1 MASRKETFPLYSLG
15 SRTAHLDRLR
25 REAFDVIVVG
35 GGITGAGVAWDAA
48 TRGLRVALVEQG
60 DFAGGTSS
68 RSTKLLHGGL
78 RYLQQADIG
87 LVREALQER
96 GVMQRLAPHLVE
108 LYPFLFPIYG
118 GLAERAKLAAGL
130 TLYDALALGSGA
142 PRHSWLGADATR
154 RLAPGLTMNGLDGA
168 FVYRDAQTDD
178 ARMVVEVLRGA
189 VAHGAVVV
197 NRVAMREVTR
207 HHGTVTGAM
216 VEDTVTG
223 ETTSVDAPVVVAAT
237 GVWLERLVRPRTGQP
252 RVRPAKGVHLFVPLD
267 GFPAD
272 AAVYASTTRDR
283 RLFFIVPW
291 LGVAMLGT
299 TDTPYDGDLASPET
313 QASEVEYL
321 LEATSRAFPS
331 VALKSSDLLSTQAGL
346 RPLVSTETGDD
357 RATRTLSREDRVWE
371 AEPGVVA
378 IAGGKLTT
386 FRHMAQRVVDLVATR
401 LVGPKATG
409 PAVTRERPLA
419 GFARPMSGVEY
430 ASWREGA
437 LAGVEAGRARTIRS
451 MLVTRYGAHFR
462 AIESLIDGDPS
473 MGEPLS
479 PNDPAVQSCR
489 AEALFAIRHEQAVS
503 ISDVLARRLRVSLL
517 THDQGRAAACDVA
530 SMFASEHGWTDGQRA
545 DALREYEADI
555 AQFAVPGSPRT
566 PIDKTPGWVAPVMG
580 AGALTSAA
588 VD

>member
-25 REAFDVIVVG
+25 REAFDVIVIG

-331 VALKSSDLLSTQAGL
+331 VALKSSDILSTQAGL

-371 AEPGVVA
+371 AEPGVVRRS
-378 IAGGKLTT
+378 GTWPNVLSTWWP
-386 FRHMAQRVVDLVATR
+386 RV
-401 LVGPKATG
+401 
-409 PAVTRERPLA
+409 
-419 GFARPMSGVEY
+419 
-430 ASWREGA
+430 WW
-437 LAGVEAGRARTIRS
+437 GR
-451 MLVTRYGAHFR
+451 
-462 AIESLIDGDPS
+462 
-473 MGEPLS
+473 
-479 PNDPAVQSCR
+479 
-489 AEALFAIRHEQAVS
+489 
-503 ISDVLARRLRVSLL
+503 RRRV
-517 THDQGRAAACDVA
+517 R
-530 SMFASEHGWTDGQRA
+530 R
-545 DALREYEADI
+545 
-555 AQFAVPGSPRT
+555 
-566 PIDKTPGWVAPVMG
+566 
-580 AGALTSAA
+580 
-588 VD
+588 